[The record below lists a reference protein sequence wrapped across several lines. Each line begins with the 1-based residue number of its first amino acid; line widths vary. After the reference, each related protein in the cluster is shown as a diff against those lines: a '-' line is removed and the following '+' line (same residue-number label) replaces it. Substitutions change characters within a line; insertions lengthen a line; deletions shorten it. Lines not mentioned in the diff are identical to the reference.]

1 MPAPALPTAPPAPG
15 VLSLIAPPLPL
26 RAFLRFAGY
35 RLRPP
40 QPVPHAPEVTHAA
53 DAVLARGEAEPRQAS
68 TVLCERRAGDR
79 PTIVLG
85 GFVPD
90 STEQVF
96 LLRGMLL
103 RHGSVYYL
111 NYPRRGFSI
120 AMLCAQIDDLVE
132 ELRLR
137 GQRPVVLSV
146 SFGCAVLVE
155 WLRRARAQRRETPVS
170 GAVLVSP
177 VACYEDVADP
187 SSARPATLL
196 GRALR
201 PFAERGVGADPS
213 VVERARV
220 ILLKMFEAGAN
231 NRAALAGLLSPAELR
246 RLHAAVSAAIR
257 GIDATGAIER
267 VGALRALD
275 PPASW
280 ATPWPPLCP
289 APALILYAEKEGSVL
304 SANSPTRRLLESD
317 RSRLFPASECRVVR
331 GGVTPVQHASLIFH
345 HYQFLPHVAAF
356 YRRSNSGKFVL
367 AA

>member
-1 MPAPALPTAPPAPG
+1 MPPPTPPAALG
-15 VLSLIAPPLPL
+15 VLSLIAPPVPL
-26 RAFLRFAGY
+26 RAFLRVAGY

-40 QPVPHAPEVTHAA
+40 QPVPHAPAVTRAA
-53 DAVLARGEAEPRQAS
+53 DAVLARAEAAPRQAS

-137 GQRPVVLSV
+137 GQRPVLLSV
-146 SFGCAVLVE
+146 SFGSAVVIE
-155 WLRRARAQRRETPVS
+155 WLRRARAQRRDIAVS
-170 GAVLVSP
+170 GAVLISP
-177 VACYEDVADP
+177 VACYEDVVDP
-187 SSARPATLL
+187 SSARPTTLL

-201 PFAERGVGADPS
+201 PFAEAGAGADPS
-213 VVERARV
+213 VIERARS
-220 ILLKMFEAGAN
+220 IFLKMFESGAN

-246 RLHAAVSAAIR
+246 RLRAAVSAAIR
-257 GIDATGAIER
+257 GIDATGAFER
-267 VGALRALD
+267 VGALRGLD

-280 ATPWPPLCP
+280 VTQGPPLCP
-289 APALILYAEKEGSVL
+289 APALILYAEREGSVL

-317 RSRLFPASECRVVR
+317 RGGLFPASECRVVR
-331 GGVTPVQHASLIFH
+331 GGGTPVQHASLIFH
-345 HYQFLPHVAAF
+345 HYQFLPHVDAF
-356 YRRSNSGKFVL
+356 YRRSKPGKFVL